1 MSAKVKVG
9 IVGVGFMGNLHA
21 KHYFEHEQCELIGV
35 ADSDQ
40 SRVELIAETYN
51 CAAYTDFRQL
61 IGKVDAISIAVP
73 PTEHPMI
80 TEVFL
85 ASDVHI
91 LLEKPVAV
99 TVADAENIVKMHANS
114 NSRLLVGH
122 QERFNPAI
130 RAVEARLNDVKFI
143 EARRMGQFNGRERNV
158 DVITDLMIHDI
169 DLILEL
175 IQSPVTDVSAM
186 GSTVVSSH
194 IDIANAR
201 IEFENGAVA
210 NAIASRVSDKKIRD
224 LQIYVPKHYF
234 SLDMLNQTVSMTS
247 TLEESDEDGN
257 TKVVIESIPVESK
270 LTLKSEIDHFI
281 DVIKSGVPPLVT
293 CEDGLTAL
301 RVAEMVRDGVSQG

>member
-1 MSAKVKVG
+1 
-9 IVGVGFMGNLHA
+9 MGNLHA
-21 KHYFEHEQCELIGV
+21 KHYFEHGECQLVGV

-40 SRVELIAETYN
+40 SRVELIAETYG

-61 IGKVDAISIAVP
+61 VDKVDAVSIAVP

-130 RAVEARLNDVKFI
+130 RAAEDELDELDGLGDVKFI

-175 IQSPVTDVSAM
+175 IQSPVTNVSAM

-210 NAIASRVSDKKIRD
+210 NAIASRVSDEKIRS

-257 TKVVIESIPVESK
+257 TKVVTESIPVESN

-281 DVIKSGVPPLVT
+281 DVIKSGVSPLVT

>member
-1 MSAKVKVG
+1 
-9 IVGVGFMGNLHA
+9 MGNLHA
-21 KHYFEHEQCELIGV
+21 KHYFEHGECQLVGV

-40 SRVELIAETYN
+40 SRVELIAETYG

-61 IGKVDAISIAVP
+61 VDKVDAVSIAVP

-130 RAVEARLNDVKFI
+130 LAVEDRLGGLGDVKFI

-175 IQSPVTDVSAM
+175 IQSPVVTDVSAM

-247 TLEESDEDGN
+247 TLEESDEYGN
-257 TKVVIESIPVESK
+257 TKVVVESIPVKSK
-270 LTLKSEIDHFI
+270 LTLKSEIDHFV

>member
-1 MSAKVKVG
+1 MV
-9 IVGVGFMGNLHA
+9 
-21 KHYFEHEQCELIGV
+21 GV
-35 ADSDQ
+35 ADLDQ
-40 SRVELIAETYN
+40 GRVELIAETYG

-61 IGKVDAISIAVP
+61 VDKVDAVSIAVP
-73 PTEHPMI
+73 PTEHPMV

-85 ASDVHI
+85 ASNVHI

-99 TVADAENIVKMHANS
+99 TVADAENIVKMHADS

-130 RAVEARLNDVKFI
+130 RAVEDRLDGLDDVKFI
-143 EARRMGQFNGRERNV
+143 EAHRMGQFNGRERNV

-210 NAIASRVSDKKIRD
+210 NATASRVSDEKIRN
-224 LQIYVPKHYF
+224 LRIYAQNRSF
-234 SLDMLNQTVSMTS
+234 SLDMLNQTVSMIS
-247 TLEESDEDGN
+247 PLEESDEDGN
-257 TKVVIESIPVESK
+257 TKVAVESIPVKSN
-270 LTLKSEIDHFI
+270 LTLKSEIDHFM
-281 DVIKSGVPPLVT
+281 DVVKLKVPPLVT